1 MSIPLPLAG
10 ILRPRGRNQ
19 GTNSLALT
27 KHKLSQF
34 VFAMVAMAMVGSV
47 YGWSATAAIVAGS
60 TTWSA
65 RQAAS
70 VFGMLAAGIGIGV
83 VFSGVLLPAL
93 GYARTIAAGL
103 MVWGL
108 ALLVFSQVGFAGG
121 SGTLCVIL
129 AIFAGAGTGIAY
141 LALVSFFR
149 TLFAAPAV
157 ISGLIGPLGFA
168 IGAATI
174 SLVQTIR
181 PSIDTVADVYCA
193 FGVGALLLAVLVTFF
208 LAEPPLRNTTGK
220 TTRAGD
226 GGPGLLYLWALLSL
240 NVVPGMAI
248 IAIAVPWF
256 RNIRPW
262 SFPEATLALC
272 GAIFALPIGQ
282 TLWGILAD
290 RIGDR
295 AVFLLMFSI
304 RGLAFAAVSLSPR
317 SVWPWSLCFVCLAC
331 HGGGFGLVP
340 RMTAESRLGSDSR
353 RLALAL
359 SGWGAGGVVGV
370 ATILPAVDN
379 PFAQRGYAIIAGLMA
394 AGALLSVKFQHR
406 RQTTTTS

>member
-1 MSIPLPLAG
+1 LH
-10 ILRPRGRNQ
+10 
-19 GTNSLALT
+19 LT

-34 VFAMVAMAMVGSV
+34 VFALVAMAIIGSI
-47 YGWSATAAIVAGS
+47 YGWSTTAAIIAAS

-70 VFGMLAAGIGIGV
+70 VFGMLSAGIGIGV

-108 ALLVFSQVGFAGG
+108 ALLVLSQVGFAGS

-149 TLFAAPAV
+149 TLFAAPTV

-168 IGAATI
+168 IGASAI
-174 SLVQTIR
+174 SLVQAIR
-181 PSIDTVADVYCA
+181 PSVDTVVDVYCA
-193 FGVGALLLAVLVTFF
+193 FGVGALLLAVMITFF
-208 LAEPPLRNTTGK
+208 LVEPPLRSTTSK
-220 TTRAGD
+220 TTIAGD

-248 IAIAVPWF
+248 IAVAIPWF
-256 RNIRPW
+256 RNTRPW
-262 SFPEATLALC
+262 SFHEATLALC
-272 GAIFALPIGQ
+272 AVVFSLPIGQ
-282 TLWGILAD
+282 ALWGLLAD
-290 RIGDR
+290 RFGDR

-304 RGLAFAAVSLSPR
+304 RCLAFAAVSLSPR
-317 SVWPWSLCFVCLAC
+317 SVWPWSLSLVCLAC

-340 RMTAESRLGSDSR
+340 GMVAKSRMESDSR
-353 RLALAL
+353 RLGLVL
-359 SGWGAGGVVGV
+359 SGWGVGGVVGV
-370 ATILPAVDN
+370 AAIFPAVDN

-394 AGALLSVKFQHR
+394 VGALLSVKFRIAGNH
-406 RQTTTTS
+406 TTTS

>member
-1 MSIPLPLAG
+1 MH
-10 ILRPRGRNQ
+10 
-19 GTNSLALT
+19 LT

-34 VFAMVAMAMVGSV
+34 VFAMVAMAIVGSV
-47 YGWSATAAIVAGS
+47 YGWSTTVAIVAGP

-108 ALLVFSQVGFAGG
+108 ALLVLSQVGFAGG
-121 SGTLCVIL
+121 SGTLFVIL

-149 TLFAAPAV
+149 TLFAAPTV

-174 SLVQTIR
+174 SLVQAVR
-181 PSIDTVADVYCA
+181 PSIDTVVDVYCA
-193 FGVGALLLAVLVTFF
+193 FGVGALLLAVMVTFF
-208 LAEPPLRNTTGK
+208 LVEAPLRNTTDK
-220 TTRAGD
+220 TTSAGD

-256 RNIRPW
+256 RNTRPW
-262 SFPEATLALC
+262 SFHEATLALC
-272 GAIFALPIGQ
+272 GAVFALPIGQ

-290 RIGDR
+290 RFGDR

-304 RGLAFAAVSLSPR
+304 RCLAFAAAFFSPQ
-317 SVWPWSLCFVCLAC
+317 SVWPWSLSFVCLAC

-340 RMTAESRLGSDSR
+340 RMLANSRLGSDSR
-353 RLALAL
+353 RLGLVL
-359 SGWGAGGVVGV
+359 SGWGVGGVVGT
-370 ATILPAVDN
+370 AAILPAVDN
-379 PFAQRGYAIIAGLMA
+379 PFAQRGYAVIAGLMA
-394 AGALLSVKFQHR
+394 VGALLSVKLQDR
-406 RQTTTTS
+406 RQPTTTR